1 VTPDYG
7 LATTGAL
14 LTTVT
19 TRAPAR
25 DLGDVRTSHASTV

>member
-1 VTPDYG
+1 MTPDYG
-7 LATTGAL
+7 SATTGAL

-25 DLGDVRTSHASTV
+25 DLGDVRMSHAPTV